1 MKYFITS
8 LICLL
13 FIIMNS
19 HADVI
24 KDIEIKNNKRISKE
38 TIITYGDI
46 KINNDYSQKDLNKII
61 KNLYETNFFE
71 SLNIKIDNQIL
82 IIDVKENK
90 IIQTVKIEGIKSNS
104 MKEAILE
111 NLFSKDKSPFLVEK
125 VKLDETRMKNTL
137 NSVGYYLSDV
147 KSKIVENSNDTVDL
161 IFEVD
166 LGEKSKISK
175 IEFIGDKKIKD
186 RTLRSVIISEEAK
199 FWKVISNKKYVNKS
213 IIARDKRL
221 LRNFYLTKGYYDVE
235 IDSATVKFLDNKSF
249 KLSYKIDAGDIYTIN
264 DTKLILPV
272 DYDEDNFEEV
282 KKQLNKLI
290 NKTYSINKISKIVDE
305 IDKISLSRQY
315 DFINAS
321 FTETILPNNKLNIT
335 FTVIES
341 EKSYVERINIYGNN
355 ITHESIIRNQ
365 LEIDEGDPFNELLN
379 AKSINNLKSL
389 NIFKTVDA
397 SINKGESPNT
407 KIIDI
412 NVEEKP
418 TGEIMVGAGA
428 GTEGG
433 TIGFAVSENNFL
445 GKGIRLGTNLDV
457 TEDSIKGSFS
467 VTNPNF
473 NYTGKSLSTSVQSTN
488 IDKLSESGYKTTKT
502 GFTFG
507 TGFEQFENV
516 YFTPKISTF
525 HEDLST
531 KSTASKNLK
540 KQSGD
545 YVETKFSYGLDYDM
559 RNQRFQ
565 TSDGFRSTFRQSI
578 PLYSD
583 EYSLGNTYDFKTWY
597 KLPNQM
603 VTSLNF
609 YGRTVNS
616 LTGDDVRITNRF
628 WLPRNKLK
636 GFKTRN
642 IGPVDGT
649 DYVGGNYAASLN
661 FDATLP
667 MIFSTLENVDL
678 RYFIDSANLWGVD
691 YSSAVDQSNTI
702 RTSTGIVVDWFTPI
716 GPLNFSLA
724 QDLSKASSD
733 KTETFQFSLGTTF

>member
-13 FIIMNS
+13 FFIVNS
-19 HADVI
+19 HADII

-38 TIITYGDI
+38 TIITYGD
-46 KINNDYSQKDLNKII
+46 
-61 KNLYETNFFE
+61 
-71 SLNIKIDNQIL
+71 IKIDNQIL

-125 VKLDETRMKNTL
+125 VKLDETRMKNNL

-147 KSKIVENSNDTVDL
+147 KSKIVENNNDTVDL

-213 IIARDKRL
+213 IIERDKRL
-221 LRNFYLTKGYYDVE
+221 LRNFYLSKGYYDVE

-272 DYDEDNFEEV
+272 DYDENNFEEV

-321 FTETILPNNKLNIT
+321 FTETTLPNNQLNIT

-341 EKSYVERINIYGNN
+341 EKSYVEKINIYGNN

-365 LEIDEGDPFNELLN
+365 LEIDEGDPFNELLS

-389 NIFKTVDA
+389 NIFKTIDA
-397 SINKGESPNT
+397 SINDGESPNT

-445 GKGIRLGTNLDV
+445 GKGIRLGTNLDI

-507 TGFEQFENV
+507 TGFEQFENT
-516 YFTPKISTF
+516 YFRPRISSYF
-525 HEDLST
+525 EDLTTNS
-531 KSTASKNLK
+531 KASANLK
-540 KQSGD
+540 KQSGNYFETRFGYSLDND
-545 YVETKFSYGLDYDM
+545 Y

-565 TSDGFRSTFRQSI
+565 TSEGHRLIFGQGI
-578 PLYSD
+578 PLISD
-583 EYSLGNTYDFKTWY
+583 EYALS
-597 KLPNQM
+597 
-603 VTSLNF
+603 
-609 YGRTVNS
+609 NS
-616 LTGDDVRITNRF
+616 LDMQKWFKINEDFITNLSF
-628 WLPRNKLK
+628 YHSK
-636 GFKTRN
+636 
-642 IGPVDGT
+642 
-649 DYVGGNYAASLN
+649 
-661 FDATLP
+661 TLP
-667 MIFSTLENVDL
+667 K
-678 RYFIDSANLWGVD
+678 IDFTSGFHAICANL
-691 YSSAVDQSNTI
+691 
-702 RTSTGIVVDWFTPI
+702 STVEMIKDGHLV
-716 GPLNFSLA
+716 
-724 QDLSKASSD
+724 
-733 KTETFQFSLGTTF
+733 

>member
-13 FIIMNS
+13 FFIVNS
-19 HADVI
+19 HADII

-71 SLNIKIDNQIL
+71 SLNLKIDNQIL

-125 VKLDETRMKNTL
+125 VKLDETRMKNNL

-147 KSKIVENSNDTVDL
+147 KSKIVENNNDTVDL

-213 IIARDKRL
+213 IIERDKRL
-221 LRNFYLTKGYYDVE
+221 LRNFYLSKGYYDVE

-272 DYDEDNFEEV
+272 DYDENNFEEV

-321 FTETILPNNKLNIT
+321 FTETTLPNNQLNIT

-341 EKSYVERINIYGNN
+341 EKSYVEKINIYGNN

-365 LEIDEGDPFNELLN
+365 LEIDEGDPFNELLS

-389 NIFKTVDA
+389 NIFKTIDA
-397 SINKGESPNT
+397 SINDGESPNT

-445 GKGIRLGTNLDV
+445 GKGIRLGTNLDI

-545 YVETKFSYGLDYDM
+545 YIETKFSYGLDYDM

-565 TSDGFRSTFRQSI
+565 PSDGFRSTFRQSI
-578 PLYSD
+578 PLYSE

-661 FDATLP
+661 FDTTLP

-724 QDLSKASSD
+724 QDLSKAASD